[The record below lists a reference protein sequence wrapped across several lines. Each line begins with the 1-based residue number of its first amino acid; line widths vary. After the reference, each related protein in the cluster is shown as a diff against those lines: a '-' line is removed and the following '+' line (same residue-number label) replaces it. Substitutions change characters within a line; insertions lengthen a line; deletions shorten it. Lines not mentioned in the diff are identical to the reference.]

1 MGAGMAETGQTDGV
15 HGQNDPAPL
24 IRSIGWVMLAV
35 LAAYLINN
43 ALVVGFGFPY
53 AMKLFD
59 GGGAMAGV
67 TFGVYMVAIIGA
79 ILFVLRSS
87 GNALRVE
94 AMRISNFNNY
104 IIRAC
109 FWVVFLVG
117 IVDATI
123 AIMRIEDLLTYFVSD
138 DMAKQL
144 NLARFVGAKIHL
156 PLVAAGF
163 VIAYFTRTL
172 GFLWLA
178 LMIVAAELAIVIS
191 RFVFSYEQAMMGDLV
206 RYWYAALFLFASA
219 FTLFDD
225 GHVRVDVLY
234 AGFKDSTR
242 GFVNAIGTLALGC
255 TTAWVILWI
264 GFNGKQSIINA
275 PVMNFE
281 ITQQGGTGMF
291 VKYQMAAFLG
301 IFAATMLIQF
311 VAFFFEAVADYRG
324 EPGKRKTASVEH

>member
-1 MGAGMAETGQTDGV
+1 MAQTGQAEDLRSEGA
-15 HGQNDPAPL
+15 NAAPWV
-24 IRSIGWVMLAV
+24 RSTGWVMLAI
-35 LAAYLINN
+35 LAAFLINN
-43 ALVVGFGFPY
+43 ALVLGLGLPY
-53 AMKLFD
+53 AMALFTD
-59 GGGAMAGV
+59 GDTMAGV
-67 TFGVYMVAIIGA
+67 TLAVYVLAIAGA
-79 ILFVLRSS
+79 IFFVLRSPQ
-87 GNALRVE
+87 NALRAE
-94 AMRISNFNNY
+94 AMRIHHFNIY

-109 FWVVFLVG
+109 FWVVLLVG
-117 IVDATI
+117 ITDATI
-123 AIMRIEDLLTYFVSD
+123 AILRIEGLLANFMND
-138 DMAKQL
+138 DMVKSM

-163 VIAYFTRTL
+163 IIALFTRTL

-178 LMIVAAELAIVIS
+178 LLIVAAELLIVIS

-219 FTLFDD
+219 FTLFED

-234 AGFKDSTR
+234 AGFKDRTR

-301 IFAATMLIQF
+301 VFAATMLIQF
-311 VAFFFEAVADYRG
+311 VSFFFEAVADYRG
-324 EPGKRKTASVEH
+324 DPGKRKTASVDH

>member
-1 MGAGMAETGQTDGV
+1 MAQTGQMDDVRAQG
-15 HGQNDPAPL
+15 NPAPL

-53 AMKLFD
+53 AMTLFSD
-59 GGGAMAGV
+59 GGSMAGV
-67 TFGVYMVAIIGA
+67 TFGIYMIAIVGGIIFA
-79 ILFVLRSS
+79 ISSS
-87 GNALRVE
+87 GTALRTD
-94 AMRISNFNNY
+94 ATRIHNFNIY

-123 AIMRIEDLLTYFVSD
+123 AILRVEGLLAYFVSD
-138 DMAKQL
+138 DLIKSL
-144 NLARFVGAKIHL
+144 KLSRFVGVKIHL
-156 PLVAAGF
+156 PLIAAGF
-163 VIAYFTRTL
+163 IVAYFTRTL

-178 LMIVAAELAIVIS
+178 LLIVAAELTIVIS
-191 RFVFSYEQAMMGDLV
+191 RFVFSYEQALMGDLV

-219 FTLFDD
+219 FTLFED

-234 AGFKDSTR
+234 AGFKDRTR

-281 ITQQGGTGMF
+281 ITQQGSTGMF

-324 EPGKRKTASVEH
+324 EPGKRETAEVAH